1 VLVGVIGYLTPE
13 RDEAARA
20 WAFLGLAALGRARR
34 EAMGAASRRL
44 VETQFSWPHLARR
57 YLEHFDRLARA
68 AV

>member
-1 VLVGVIGYLTPE
+1 
-13 RDEAARA
+13 
-20 WAFLGLAALGRARR
+20 
-34 EAMGAASRRL
+34 MGAASRRL